1 MLISFIQIII
11 INNNNNMSTLRKN
24 FCQIFS
30 EKLPLLPITNEYR
43 RYRLMSQ
50 AGQDLQY
57 VLDQMDNQLSD
68 RIMYCPTKDLL
79 FDKYQHA
86 IYELFNAE
94 INIYCKINKLIHI
107 YQRPMLMCRIIS
119 PEESVIIFSDLQRLA
134 EIHSNLIKNLA
145 MLQTNGLFE
154 CPVNAMFEFTK
165 SLYYYQIYCSN
176 LIQSRKIL
184 HKKMKQ
190 KQFVNFL
197 QSERIQKYGEKLDLA
212 SHLDQPRRH
221 LMKYPLILA
230 EIRRRTV
237 DQQEIDQLNKLSE
250 HITTF
255 ISQIDEQIDENK
267 FHDLI
272 NKFSIRTKHSMNI
285 KNKILSTCTRLIL
298 LSSVYCWP
306 KKWPKNCLILLD
318 RLLILA
324 RCSALGNKF
333 RIRSIIEIGNDL
345 HYHRKSKNHK
355 NFNNNSTTKQHSK
368 WLRLYSTNESINFD
382 ITIKFKQQDDRIVW
396 LRYLATLFN
405 LIAR

>member
-1 MLISFIQIII
+1 
-11 INNNNNMSTLRKN
+11 MSLLRK
-24 FCQIFS
+24 IIV
-30 EKLPLLPITNEYR
+30 EKLPILPNEYR
-43 RYRLMSQ
+43 RYRLLSQ

-57 VLDQMDNQLSD
+57 VLDQMDNQLSKQIKYYPKED
-68 RIMYCPTKDLL
+68 ILY
-79 FDKYQHA
+79 DKYQHA

-107 YQRPMLMCRIIS
+107 YQRPMLTYRIIS
-119 PEESVIIFSDLQRLA
+119 PEESIIIFSDLQRLA
-134 EIHSNLIKNLA
+134 EIHSNFIKNLA
-145 MLQTNGLFE
+145 MLQKNGLFE
-154 CPVNAMFEFTK
+154 CPANAMFEFTK

-184 HKKMKQ
+184 HKKMQQ

-197 QSERIQKYGEKLDLA
+197 QSERIRKYGEKLDLA

-230 EIRRRTV
+230 EICRRTV
-237 DQQEIDQLNKLSE
+237 DQQEIDKLNKLNH

-255 ISQIDEQIDENK
+255 ISQIDAQIDENK

-272 NKFSIRTKHSMNI
+272 NKFSIRNKNSINI
-285 KNKILSTCTRLIL
+285 KNKIISTCTRLIL
-298 LSSVYCWP
+298 LSSVHCWP
-306 KKWPKNCLILLD
+306 KKWPKNCLILFD
-318 RLLILA
+318 RLLILV
-324 RCSALGNKF
+324 RCSPLGNKF
-333 RIRSIIEIGNDL
+333 LIRSEIEIGNDL
-345 HYHRKSKNHK
+345 HYHHKMKNSNHK
-355 NFNNNSTTKQHSK
+355 NFNNSTKRHSK